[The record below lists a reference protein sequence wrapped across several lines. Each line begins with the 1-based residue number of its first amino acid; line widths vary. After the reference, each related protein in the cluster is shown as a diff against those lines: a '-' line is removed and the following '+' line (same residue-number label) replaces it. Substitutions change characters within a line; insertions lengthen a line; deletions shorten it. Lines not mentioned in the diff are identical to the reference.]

1 MSKET
6 APPQTYASA
15 LLQTGG
21 SRRNAE
27 SEGSM
32 NDEEFK
38 AMRLNVI
45 LFAIGAVIL
54 ALDLFIWRP

>member
-1 MSKET
+1 
-6 APPQTYASA
+6 
-15 LLQTGG
+15 
-21 SRRNAE
+21 
-27 SEGSM
+27 M

-45 LFAIGAVIL
+45 LFFIGALIL